1 MIYPSEILTKR
12 YYFVESGVIYKIAN
26 SNDSDECGSLPG
38 YDENGKLKT
47 KEDFVYV
54 GIDGEHKKDSSGND
68 IKVTVVDY
76 DAYEDIYPN
85 IRVKYKRCSV
95 TTDGTKTVGT
105 KVFTKYLWLDNL
117 IEIGDK
123 YSSNKFSVG
132 AKHGKSDTD
141 FNEKYKRL
149 VKEFIVSKAISNGT
163 VDPTVLKSGYPYY
176 VRDTNDEK
184 DAKYVTI
191 DGWIVEIQEIRG
203 CSNLFNDDEIMT
215 GVEDYVKNNALAS
228 INKALKPFG
237 KQPYTTITL
246 S

>member
-1 MIYPSEILTKR
+1 MIYPSENITKR
-12 YYFVESGVIYKIAN
+12 YYFVESGVIYKISN
-26 SNDSDECGSLPG
+26 SNDSDECGLLPG

-47 KEDFVYV
+47 KEDYVYV
-54 GIDGEHKKDSSGND
+54 GINGVHKTDDSGKE

-76 DAYEDIYPN
+76 DAYKDIYPN
-85 IRVKYKRCSV
+85 ICIKYKRCSMI
-95 TTDGTKTVGT
+95 DGKKTIGEHE
-105 KVFTKYLWLDNL
+105 FTKYLWLDNL

-123 YSSNKFSVG
+123 YSSNKFSIG
-132 AKHGKSDTD
+132 AKHGNSDTD
-141 FNEKYKRL
+141 FNAKYKRL
-149 VKEFIVSKAISNGT
+149 VKEFIVTKAMSNGT

-176 VRDTNDEK
+176 VRDTANPD

-191 DGWIVEIQEIRG
+191 DGWTVQIQEIRG

-215 GVEDYVKNNALAS
+215 GVEDYVKNNALVS